1 MVQRGLPGNEFQCHE
16 LGAGS
21 GQLRLTEVQSARQ
34 CGAGVVAQPLTVGD
48 GHEKQVQRCTLAG
61 SAVNQVVLYQLLVNP
76 AKLFGR
82 VAYVIRAQRLFDDLH
97 GDGSG

>member
-1 MVQRGLPGNEFQCHE
+1 MLLKLE
-16 LGAGS
+16 LTYE
-21 GQLRLTEVQSARQ
+21 LRIA
-34 CGAGVVAQPLTVGD
+34 A
-48 GHEKQVQRCTLAG
+48 
-61 SAVNQVVLYQLLVNP
+61 LYQRLVNP